1 MLIRRNLAGTTIA
14 LEKPFWD
21 CISQRA
27 LQAGASWKTLTLQL
41 LEGKPSTVSRAS
53 WIRTSLL

>member
-27 LQAGASWKTLTLQL
+27 LQAGTNWKAYTLQI
-41 LEGKPSTVSRAS
+41 LECKPQNFNRAS
-53 WIRTSLL
+53 WIRVSLL